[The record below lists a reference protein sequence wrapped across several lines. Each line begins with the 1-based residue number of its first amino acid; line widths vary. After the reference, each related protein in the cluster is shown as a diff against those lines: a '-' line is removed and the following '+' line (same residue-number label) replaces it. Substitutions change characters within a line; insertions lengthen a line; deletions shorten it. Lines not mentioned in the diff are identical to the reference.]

1 MQIREADL
9 PGVGKK
15 FAIVTDAGDRL
26 SIIIHNT
33 GQREIYNFRR
43 GEDFPFHAIRLED
56 EEARK
61 LGALLGGAYFQPTVI
76 ESMDMVLESLSIEW
90 VKVEEGA
97 ALAGRTIADLQI
109 RKRTG
114 ASVTAILREGEAI
127 PNPQPDRTI
136 RAGDTLMVVGTREQV
151 QRFLELFP
159 HSRPKGAEETAE

>member
-1 MQIREADL
+1 MQIRESDL

-15 FAIVTDAGDRL
+15 FAIHTDAGDRL

-33 GQREIYNFRR
+33 GHREIYNFRK

-90 VKVEEGA
+90 VKVDEA
-97 ALAGRTIADLQI
+97 SPLAGHTIAELQI

-114 ASVTAILREGEAI
+114 ASVTAILREGAAV
-127 PNPQPDRTI
+127 PNPQPDHRI
-136 RAGDTLMVVGTREQV
+136 ERDDTLMVVGTREQV
-151 QRFLELFP
+151 QRFLELFT
-159 HSRPKGAEETAE
+159 RPGTKSEG

>member
-1 MQIREADL
+1 MQIKESDL

-15 FAIVTDAGDRL
+15 FAILTDAGDRL

-33 GQREIYNFRR
+33 GHREIYHFRK

-61 LGALLGGAYFQPTVI
+61 IGALLSGAYFQPTMV
-76 ESMDMVLESLSIEW
+76 ESMDLVLEDLCIEW
-90 VKVEEGA
+90 VKVEAGS
-97 ALAGRTIADLQI
+97 ALAQHSIRELQI

-114 ASVTAILREGEAI
+114 ANVIAILRDGTAI
-127 PNPQPDRTI
+127 PNPQPDETI
-136 RAGDTLMVVGTREQV
+136 RLDDTLMVVGTREQV

-159 HSRPKGAEETAE
+159 RTGASSAE

>member
-1 MQIREADL
+1 MQIRESDL

-33 GQREIYNFRR
+33 GHREIYNFRK

-90 VKVEEGA
+90 VKVDEA
-97 ALAGRTIADLQI
+97 SPLAGHTIAELQI

-114 ASVTAILREGEAI
+114 ASVTAILREGAAV
-127 PNPQPDRTI
+127 PNPQPDHRI
-136 RAGDTLMVVGTREQV
+136 EHDDTLMVVGTREQV
-151 QRFLELFP
+151 QRFLELFA
-159 HSRPKGAEETAE
+159 RPGAQSEG

>member
-1 MQIREADL
+1 MQIREGDL

-15 FAIVTDAGDRL
+15 FAVLTDAGDRL
-26 SIIIHNT
+26 TIIIHNT
-33 GQREIYNFRR
+33 GHREIYNFRK

-90 VKVEEGA
+90 VKVEEGSP
-97 ALAGRTIADLQI
+97 LAGRAIAELEI

-114 ASVTAILREGEAI
+114 ASVTAILRQGDAI
-127 PNPQPDRTI
+127 PNPQPDREILT
-136 RAGDTLMVVGTREQV
+136 GDTLMVVGTREQV

-159 HSRPKGAEETAE
+159 RPAHRADEGDA

>member
-26 SIIIHNT
+26 TVIIHNT
-33 GQREIYNFRR
+33 GHREIYNFRK

-61 LGALLGGAYFQPTVI
+61 LGAILSGAYFQPTVI

-90 VKVEEGA
+90 VKVEGRSP
-97 ALAGRTIADLQI
+97 LAGRTIGELEI
-109 RKRTG
+109 RRRTG
-114 ASVTAILREGEAI
+114 ASVTAILRGGGAI
-127 PNPQPDRTI
+127 PNPQPDERI
-136 RAGDTLMVVGTREQV
+136 LPGDTLMVVGTREQV
-151 QRFLELFP
+151 QRFLEMFP
-159 HSRPKGAEETAE
+159 RPAPREDAAP